1 MSDKTLKITMKKY
14 QGNSSV
20 VSIRLPNELISSLDE
35 ISKTT
40 GRTRNDIVQKC
51 LEFAIE
57 NMEIE
62 EN

>member
-1 MSDKTLKITMKKY
+1 MSDKTLKITTKKY
-14 QGNSSV
+14 QGDSSV
-20 VSIRLPNELISSLDE
+20 VSVRLPNELIKSLDR
-35 ISKTT
+35 ISKIT

-62 EN
+62 EK